1 MTKECEKRKK
11 KRLSRRESRVRIVEL
26 LYMMDIHDSFRFD
39 VETTPEEE
47 FVVEVLEGLLPMR
60 ERIDGII
67 SDHLTNYTIKRLNYV
82 DRAILRL
89 ATYELLATETPTE
102 IVIDEALELTHL
114 LSDEGDKKHVSF
126 NNRVLDNVKNTIRK
140 A

>member
-1 MTKECEKRKK
+1 MTNESEKRKK
-11 KRLSRRESRVRIVEL
+11 KRLSRRESRVRAVEL
-26 LYMMDIHDSFRFD
+26 LYMMDIHESFRFD
-39 VETTPEEE
+39 ADKVQEEE
-47 FVVEVLEGLLPMR
+47 FVVEILEGLLPMR
-60 ERIDGII
+60 EKIDGII

-89 ATYELLATETPTE
+89 ATYELLTTDIPSE
-102 IVIDEALELTHL
+102 IVIDEALEITHL